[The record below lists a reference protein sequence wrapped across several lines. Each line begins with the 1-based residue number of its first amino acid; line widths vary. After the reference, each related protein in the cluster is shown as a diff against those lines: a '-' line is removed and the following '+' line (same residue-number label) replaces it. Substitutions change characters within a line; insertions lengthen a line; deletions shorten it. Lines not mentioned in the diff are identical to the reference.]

1 MCRGVCALMGGYLYA
16 LAVAAVVISVVS
28 ALVPASMSTHVRALC
43 ALCVICL
50 VCAPLAS
57 AIGALTKG
65 DWEIPEGWLGEDAEQ
80 VPKQDYGEFSRE
92 LLAGQLTL
100 LLEKEFSL
108 SQSDVQVYAAY
119 DADGSLT
126 RVTLVLSGKAI
137 WQDPAPIKAYVK
149 NLLGCECVIV
159 LD

>member
-1 MCRGVCALMGGYLYA
+1 MSGYLYS
-16 LAVAAVVISVVS
+16 LAVAVVVISVVS

-57 AIGALTKG
+57 AIGAVTKG

-80 VPKQDYGEFSRE
+80 AQEQDYGEFSRE

-100 LLEKEFSL
+100 LLEQEFSL
-108 SQSDVQVYAAY
+108 SPHDVQVYAAW
-119 DADGSLT
+119 DADGRPS
-126 RVTLVLSGKAI
+126 RITLVLSGQAI
-137 WQDPAPIKAYVK
+137 WQDPDPVKAYVE
-149 NLLGCECVIV
+149 NLLGCECIIV